1 MAKGDKFYF
10 EDELYKNGTIN
21 EISVKEIKNLE
32 LKDDKNKPVVCDNDS
47 TSMTIEVLSSTT
59 IKTFPEGSAD
69 LQVANPDTEIKM
81 SDDYVHT
88 NKYVYYDPNTGKGS
102 INRGFFVFAD
112 DDNNYTYSTFKDNI
126 EFTISGPDN
135 IEINVFGKKCCW
147 DGKK

>member
-1 MAKGDKFYF
+1 
-10 EDELYKNGTIN
+10 
-21 EISVKEIKNLE
+21 
-32 LKDDKNKPVVCDNDS
+32 
-47 TSMTIEVLSSTT
+47 MTIEVLSSTT

-69 LQVANPDTEIKM
+69 LQVANPDTEIKT

-88 NKYVYYDPNTGKGS
+88 NKYVYYDPSTGRGS

-135 IEINVFGKKCCW
+135 IEINVFGKKC
-147 DGKK
+147 